1 MADDRLRSPRPG
13 ARASEY
19 PGVPAPS
26 TGARP
31 DRDTAAAPSSGSTAA
46 AVPSF
51 AALGVPDAL
60 CRMLDRAGITEPFPI
75 QSATLPDS
83 LAGRDVLGRGR
94 TGSGKTLAFGLPV
107 LTRLASARRDRKP
120 GRPRALILAPTREL
134 AIQIDATIAPLAK
147 ALGLRTTTIFGGVGQ
162 NPQVE
167 ALRNG
172 IDVVVACPGRLE
184 DLIDQG
190 HCKLD
195 RIEIAVL
202 DEADHMADLGFLP
215 GVKRLLD
222 RVPDDCQHMLFSA
235 TLDKGIDVIVKR
247 YLHDPITHSVDSEQ
261 SPVTTMTHHVLHV
274 ATADRLPV
282 LVDLTSAPG
291 RSIVFTRTKYRA
303 KTLTKQLNASGVPAV
318 EMHGNL
324 TQNVRVRN
332 LAAFSEGR
340 AVVLVATDIAARG
353 IHVDDVTLV
362 IHADPPIEHKAYL
375 HRSGRTARAGNEGTV
390 VTIVQESER
399 REVAQLM
406 KKAGIDPIVT
416 AVTPGNPL
424 LQELA
429 PGVRHRRSPAEIAAA
444 FAVEE
449 PRGARPNSRSSSRP
463 KAAAGAPGARHGRTG
478 QGGRRGSGGS
488 GGSGGGSGSG
498 GGARSGA
505 RSGGGR
511 SGSSAAGRPSSGSS
525 TRSARSGA
533 APTGRG
539 RSGGPGGGA
548 GGGQRSGGGA
558 GAGGQRSGGG
568 GRRGTGSRTT
578 R

>member
-1 MADDRLRSPRPG
+1 MAENRLSSPRPG

-19 PGVPAPS
+19 LGVPNPAGSAPA
-26 TGARP
+26 TTP
-31 DRDTAAAPSSGSTAA
+31 VAPTVLPGDLG
-46 AVPSF
+46 F
-51 AALGVPDAL
+51 AALGVPETL
-60 CRMLDRAGITEPFPI
+60 VRLLDRAGITEPFPI

-107 LTRLASARRDRKP
+107 LTRLANARRDRKP

-147 ALGLRTTTIFGGVGQ
+147 SLGLRTTTIFGGVGQ
-162 NPQVE
+162 NPQID

-172 IDVVVACPGRLE
+172 VDVVVACPGRLE
-184 DLIDQG
+184 DLITQG

-222 RVPDDCQHMLFSA
+222 RAPDDCQHMLFSA

-247 YLHDPITHSVDSEQ
+247 YLHNPVTHSVDSEQ
-261 SPVTTMTHHVLHV
+261 SPVNTMTHHVLHV

-375 HRSGRTARAGNEGTV
+375 HRSGRTARAGNDGTV
-390 VTIVQESER
+390 VTIVQEAER
-399 REVAQLM
+399 REVSQLM

-429 PGVRHRRSPAEIAAA
+429 PGTRHRRSPAEIAAA

-449 PRGARPNSRSSSRP
+449 PRGARPNSRSGGRP

-488 GGSGGGSGSG
+488 SAGGPGSGSG
-498 GGARSGA
+498 GARTGSKSGGSRSGSA
-505 RSGGGR
+505 PAGR
-511 SGSSAAGRPSSGSS
+511 SGRGGATQS
-525 TRSARSGA
+525 TRGGGGA
-533 APTGRG
+533 PAGRG
-539 RSGGPGGGA
+539 RSGGSGA
-548 GGGQRSGGGA
+548 GSGTGGGGQRSGGA
-558 GAGGQRSGGG
+558 
-568 GRRGTGSRTT
+568 RRGAGSRTT